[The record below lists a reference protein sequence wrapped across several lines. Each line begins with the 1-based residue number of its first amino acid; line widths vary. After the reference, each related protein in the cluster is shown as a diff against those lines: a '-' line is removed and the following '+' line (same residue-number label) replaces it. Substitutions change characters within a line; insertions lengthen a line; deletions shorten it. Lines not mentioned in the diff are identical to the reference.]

1 VVPHSFIFNYQIETM
16 EIKTTPFQFPELPE
30 ILKPYQERI
39 FNFFNKPMILAIPQ
53 DELAVLPWQSKI
65 GGYPYLPK
73 GATSPVLTR
82 GKNDAYYH
90 TTMML
95 LQINLQEIAHIPGFP
110 TRGMMQFFTTS
121 EPEGYEDGKGDTKL
135 VYYPEVIENTDLLE
149 TDFSSLPPKFYTPYA
164 GQQYAPDEGVT
175 IKFVTI
181 DFSLTVSSYAFNSDI
196 KALFDDEVDEDL
208 WKRMQDAFAE
218 YLENELKIS
227 YHTWWKKQ
235 SIKKP
240 PRVIQIGGNV
250 YQFFN
255 EDPRVIDDKGV
266 VYDRL
271 LIEYECTEDDTKYG
285 LPLKGYDAVPQFF
298 MNSEDL
304 KALDFSHYFYNCMF

>member
-1 VVPHSFIFNYQIETM
+1 M
-16 EIKTTPFQFPELPE
+16 EIKTSTFQFPELPE
-30 ILKPYQERI
+30 ILKPYHDTI
-39 FNFFNKPMILAIPQ
+39 FNFFRKPMVLAIPQ

-82 GKNDAYYH
+82 GQDGEYYH

-95 LQINLQEIAHIPGFP
+95 LQINFQEISPIPGFP
-110 TRGMMQFFTTS
+110 TQGIMQFFATS
-121 EPEGYEDGKGDTKL
+121 EPEDCEDGKGDSKL
-135 VYYPEVIENTDLLE
+135 VYYPEVIENIDLIE
-149 TDFSSLPPKFYTPYA
+149 TDFSSLPPKIYIPYA
-164 GQQYAPDEGVT
+164 GHQDTPDEGVT

-181 DFSLTVSSYAFNSDI
+181 DFSLTDSSYSPNSDI
-196 KALFDDEVDEDL
+196 KALFDEVDEDL
-208 WKRMQDAFAE
+208 WKVVQDAFAQ
-218 YLENELKIS
+218 YLENDLKTS
-227 YHTWWKKQ
+227 YQAWWKKQ
-235 SIKKP
+235 PIKKP

-255 EDPRVIDDKGV
+255 RDPRVIDDKGV

-271 LIEYECTEDDTKYG
+271 LMEYECTDDDTKHG

-304 KALDFSHYFYNCMF
+304 KALNFSDYFYNCMF